1 MPSATPESTWI
12 FLLISFRFNEND
24 VSPMVGLYDR
34 DGMLR
39 FVGSSLEAC
48 VEYAALFKIQLS
60 SSSLQDLPEPAQ
72 PGVIIRGRR
81 HLEGHSS

>member
-1 MPSATPESTWI
+1 MASPEPAWI
-12 FLLISFRFNEND
+12 FLLISFRFTGND
-24 VSPMVGLYDR
+24 VSPMLGLYDR

-60 SSSLQDLPEPAQ
+60 PSSLQDLPEPAQ

>member
-1 MPSATPESTWI
+1 
-12 FLLISFRFNEND
+12 
-24 VSPMVGLYDR
+24 MVGLYDR

-48 VEYAALFKIQLS
+48 VEYAALFNIQLS
-60 SSSLQDLPEPAQ
+60 PSSLQDLPEPAQ

>member
-1 MPSATPESTWI
+1 
-12 FLLISFRFNEND
+12 
-24 VSPMVGLYDR
+24 MVGLYDR
-34 DGMLR
+34 EGMLR

-60 SSSLQDLPEPAQ
+60 PSSLQELPEPAQ
-72 PGVIIRGRR
+72 PGMIIRGRR

>member
-1 MPSATPESTWI
+1 
-12 FLLISFRFNEND
+12 
-24 VSPMVGLYDR
+24 MVGLYDQ

-48 VEYAALFKIQLS
+48 VEYAKLFRIQLFP
-60 SSSLQDLPEPAQ
+60 SSLQDLPEPAQ

>member
-1 MPSATPESTWI
+1 
-12 FLLISFRFNEND
+12 
-24 VSPMVGLYDR
+24 MVGLYDR
-34 DGMLR
+34 EGMLR

-48 VEYAALFKIQLS
+48 VDYAALFQIQLAP
-60 SSSLQDLPEPAQ
+60 SSLQDLPDPAQ